1 MSNFKGKQQEIII
14 ENTKKIEQ
22 VISEIPKTIDKPSL
36 SKIITFVSQK
46 TGLHITTI
54 KKNKDY
60 LSICENVYLNLMKV
74 KGSNNPKEVLEL
86 KKEVRL
92 LELENTN
99 LKNQIISLSNVIK
112 RLESA
117 ENINSKTENN
127 YKEAVDSLLDHFKE
141 QLQVVNGEVIDPYS
155 GIRPKLICKIN

>member
-1 MSNFKGKQQEIII
+1 MY
-14 ENTKKIEQ
+14 
-22 VISEIPKTIDKPSL
+22 
-36 SKIITFVSQK
+36 SKN
-46 TGLHITTI
+46 G
-54 KKNKDY
+54 
-60 LSICENVYLNLMKV
+60 
-74 KGSNNPKEVLEL
+74 
-86 KKEVRL
+86 
-92 LELENTN
+92 
-99 LKNQIISLSNVIK
+99 ISLSNVIK